1 MNLVATIQCTE
12 AYVKTRMINQLRV
25 VFDNMIT
32 YRCTDHVDVV
42 DDNDDDDADGLCI
55 NNVHLFL

>member
-1 MNLVATIQCTE
+1 
-12 AYVKTRMINQLRV
+12 MINRLRV

-42 DDNDDDDADGLCI
+42 DDDDDDDDDADADGLCI
-55 NNVHLFL
+55 NVHLVL